1 MRAKIKFVPKIFLC
15 IFRCIF
21 TYMWK
26 SDVSP
31 HNSMLTKNIFL
42 FTLKAKYQNDPN
54 NVKKCHILQT
64 QGTSK
69 YLLTSSNKHPA
80 QLLNQGIT
88 GMKVC
93 AMTKMEGTLTKV
105 QSNWAKAMERRIVW
119 PAAGLMG
126 WQAVSGTMMMASAG
140 PTLRKS
146 MLENFPENP
155 SATGLTMLSCHM
167 LVCSSVVR

>member
-1 MRAKIKFVPKIFLC
+1 MLVTGRQIV
-15 IFRCIF
+15 F
-21 TYMWK
+21 TH
-26 SDVSP
+26 SSG
-31 HNSMLTKNIFL
+31 L
-42 FTLKAKYQNDPN
+42 NDFYDLN
-54 NVKKCHILQT
+54 KVKKCPMFQVIKIFQT
-64 QGTSK
+64 RGIRK

-126 WQAVSGTMMMASAG
+126 
-140 PTLRKS
+140 
-146 MLENFPENP
+146 
-155 SATGLTMLSCHM
+155 
-167 LVCSSVVR
+167 